1 MIPHVLSFVVSVAA
15 AADAPAEVPATS
27 AEAVAPA
34 AAPRRKDLPPD
45 PRAQWDFTAHALG
58 KGQWRV
64 GLLYQDYGLTPQL
77 AVGTA
82 GVGWLLGPNARA
94 KATLWEGKRLDVSA
108 DAGLWKIDLGRLQL
122 PAGSSARVAPVGWRA
137 SWIVGP
143 RWSLHLGQGWVLGR
157 ITGNLTDEQISAGL
171 NRAVGV
177 DALGD
182 ALGGSGVGAYVDA
195 RLALLQG
202 RFATEWRFNRQNSLV
217 FQSNAFVRV
226 DGIVAGG
233 FRADTGGDTT
243 AGVGASAQVESTL
256 SSLPNATSIAWHWSK
271 ERFNLRLGVPLEP
284 GNPRAWMDTI
294 QIFWLLGPTPEP
306 KPLPDRRR

>member
-1 MIPHVLSFVVSVAA
+1 MIPQVLSLMVATAA
-15 AADAPAEVPATS
+15 AEDAPAPGTPAPATS
-27 AEAVAPA
+27 EATAGV
-34 AAPRRKDLPPD
+34 PRKELPPN

-77 AVGTA
+77 SVGTA
-82 GVGWLLGPNARA
+82 ALGWLLGPNARA
-94 KATLWEGKRLDVSA
+94 KATLWEGKRVDVSA
-108 DAGLWKIDLGRLQL
+108 DAGVWQVDLSRLQL
-122 PAGSSARVAPVGWRA
+122 PAASTAQVTPLGWRA
-137 SWIVGP
+137 SWVVGP
-143 RWSLHLGQGWVLGR
+143 RWSLHAGQGWVLGR
-157 ITGNLTDEQISAGL
+157 VTGNLTDEQISAGI

-195 RLALLQG
+195 RLTLLQG
-202 RFATEWRFNRQNSLV
+202 RFGSEWRFNRQNSLV

-233 FRADTGGDTT
+233 FRSAARDGTS
-243 AGVGASAQVESTL
+243 AGVGASAQVQSTL
-256 SSLPNATSIAWHWSK
+256 SSLPNATSLAWHWSK
-271 ERFNLRLGVPLEP
+271 ERFNLRLGIPLEP
-284 GNPRAWMDTI
+284 SNPRAWMDTI
-294 QIFWLLGPTPEP
+294 QVFWLLGPTPAP